1 MSVDQKHQD
10 IGPCFGIAVYE
21 QDATPLF
28 DMWALGVTAYR
39 LMAGKLPYEQSS
51 HSEREKAI
59 KNNNRDPLP
68 AIYS

>member
-1 MSVDQKHQD
+1 
-10 IGPCFGIAVYE
+10 
-21 QDATPLF
+21 
-28 DMWALGVTAYR
+28 MWALGVTAYR